1 MDVDTIRIAFLGFD
15 GVNTLDVAGPFEAF
29 ATATRM
35 LADRPRPR
43 GGYSLTLHGPRVR
56 TLQGESTL
64 SLAATATY
72 GAAIGADTV
81 IVPGGP
87 GLRQPDTQEAVAG
100 WLRTHARRSRRVV
113 SVCTGLYGL
122 AASGLLA
129 GRRATTHWRFAEDAG
144 RVFPGIEVDG
154 AALFLRDGR
163 FYSSAGITAAIDL
176 ALALIEE
183 DFGRSLSLAV
193 AREMVVYLR
202 REGGQSQYSEPLR
215 FQARARAELGDLI
228 PWIHANLGAPLS
240 VERLAERMHLGVRQ
254 LSRRFRDV
262 LGVSPAAYLAAVR
275 LDEARRRLTDGRDS
289 IEVIASGLGY
299 GSGDVLRRR
308 FRARYGVSPLDF
320 RRRFARALPRDSS
333 ASRRLS

>member
-1 MDVDTIRIAFLGFD
+1 MDVRTLRIAFLGFD
-15 GVNTLDVAGPFEAF
+15 DLNTFDIAGPFEAF
-29 ATATRM
+29 STATRM
-35 LADRPRPR
+35 LAERPRPR
-43 GGYSLTLHGPRVR
+43 ASYLLRLHGPR
-56 TLQGESTL
+56 TGALAGESGL
-64 SLAATATY
+64 SLMATAPY
-72 GAAIGADTV
+72 EDAVGADTV

-87 GLRQPDTQEAVAG
+87 GLRQPDTQAAVAQ

-122 AASGLLA
+122 AASGLLK
-129 GRRATTHWRFAEDAG
+129 GRRATTHWRFAADAA

-163 FYSSAGITAAIDL
+163 FYSSAGISAAVDL

-215 FQARARAELGDLI
+215 FQARARSELGDLI

-240 VERLAERMHLGVRQ
+240 VEQLAQRVHLGARQ

-262 LGVSPAAYLAAVR
+262 LGVSPAAYLAAAR

-308 FRARYGVSPLDF
+308 FRARYGLSPVDF
-320 RRRFARALPRDSS
+320 RQRFARALPSASS
-333 ASRRLS
+333 RSRRLS